1 MIKSLAR
8 QVSFTWICKEKAGKN
23 LNAHG
28 IESEKIGEVEALLQ
42 SLFRQTEE
50 KNEKNKVLGECVL
63 RFIEK
68 PEIIIKDNGEL
79 FQPDIQD
86 DRLSYNALLSCNS
99 STIHLS

>member
-8 QVSFTWICKEKAGKN
+8 QVSFTWICKEKAGNN

-50 KNEKNKVLGECVL
+50 KNGKNKVLGECVL

-68 PEIIIKDNGEL
+68 PEIIIKDNGAL

>member
-8 QVSFTWICKEKAGKN
+8 QVSFTWICKEEVGKN

-28 IESEKIGEVEALLQ
+28 IESEKIGKVEALLQ

-50 KNEKNKVLGECVL
+50 KNGKNKVLGECVL
-63 RFIEK
+63 RCIGE

-79 FQPDIQD
+79 FKPDIQD
-86 DRLSYNALLSCNS
+86 DCLSYNARLSCNS